1 MSGCS
6 NTNEHKYCWAKQ
18 GRKKK
23 KLMDWIKNYMKSNN
37 SYVLTYGK
45 LYWQVDSV

>member
-6 NTNEHKYCWAKQ
+6 NTNEQGYYWAKQ

-23 KLMDWIKNYMKSNN
+23 KLMDWIKNDMNSNN
-37 SYVLTYGK
+37 SYVLAYGK
-45 LYWQVDSV
+45 LSWQVDSV